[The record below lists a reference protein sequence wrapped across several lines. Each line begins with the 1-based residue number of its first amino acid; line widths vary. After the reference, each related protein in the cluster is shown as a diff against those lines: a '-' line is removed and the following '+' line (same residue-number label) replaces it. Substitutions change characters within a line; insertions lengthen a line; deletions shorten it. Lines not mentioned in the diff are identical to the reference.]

1 MFKKDIVEGK
11 KTFCALRGW
20 KNSQIKVQI
29 QLDPFADELELL
41 SAKFD
46 ESEKERDKKLVN

>member
-1 MFKKDIVEGK
+1 MLYEDG
-11 KTFCALRGW
+11 

>member
-1 MFKKDIVEGK
+1 MKVKKLFVLYED
-11 KTFCALRGW
+11 R
-20 KNSQIKVQI
+20 KNSQIKGQI